1 MLKDLVNFLKN
12 YINYFLSNIIAIIA
26 GFILLPF
33 ITLYTTVEEY
43 GILGVY
49 ISLGAILNVIFRLGL
64 PGSITRL
71 YYDYGEGYQ
80 LNNLITTIVKFI
92 TYFNL
97 ILIFLLLIIFKFLI
111 DNFNYYDLEYHLI
124 VLTVF
129 SSSLEAHIDIMR
141 RLIQPRQDTK
151 YYLKFNIFYTILYFI
166 IAIISLTFLNLSYK
180 TIIYCSFINSLV
192 FFFISR
198 KYLKINLTG
207 KFSKELFVIAS
218 KYALGV
224 FPSHLI
230 IPSGTFLLRNI
241 LILKVGLLEA
251 GFFTMF
257 QVLNNSLVSLSHS
270 FGRSFQP
277 IYNYLRKKSDIDEN
291 NRILL
296 ISRILIFISIIF
308 TFNSA
313 IFSEFVV
320 NILTNKKYI
329 LVANF
334 SFLICLNFLIQILYL
349 TFSQEI
355 GFSKKTK
362 FYSYNSFFNQ
372 VASIGIF
379 YFFLM
384 NYGSLGAYISVV
396 TSNILSLIF
405 IFYIMRQ
412 KLNYKVNLMFYISE
426 ILLFIISLFIFMI
439 IHVIEVESL
448 FILTI
453 ISLAYTTLTLL
464 ILYKNILKIK

>member
-1 MLKDLVNFLKN
+1 MLKDLVSFFKN
-12 YINYFLSNIIAIIA
+12 YINYFLSSIIAIIA

-43 GILGVY
+43 GILGIY
-49 ISLGAILNVIFRLGL
+49 ISFGAILNVVFRLGL

-71 YYDYGEGYQ
+71 YYDYGEGHQ
-80 LNNLITTIVKFI
+80 LDNLITTIVKFLS
-92 TYFNL
+92 YFNL
-97 ILIFLLLIIFKFLI
+97 ALIFSLLIIFKFLI
-111 DNFNYYDLEYHLI
+111 DNFNYYNLEYHLI
-124 VLTVF
+124 FLTIL
-129 SSSLEAHIDIMR
+129 SASLEAHIDIMR

-151 YYLKFNIFYTILYFI
+151 YYLKFNIFYTILYFVTVI
-166 IAIISLTFLNLSYK
+166 VSLIFLNFSYK
-180 TIIYCSFINSLV
+180 AIIYCSFTNSLI
-192 FFFISR
+192 FFFVSR

-207 KFSKELFVIAS
+207 KFSRDFLVIAS
-218 KYALGV
+218 KYGLGV

-230 IPSGTFLLRNI
+230 VPAGTFILRNI

-257 QVLNNSLVSLSHS
+257 QILNNSLVSLSHS

-277 IYNYLRKKSDIDEN
+277 IYNYLRKKFNINEN

-296 ISRILIFISIIF
+296 ISKILVFISIIF

-313 IFSEFVV
+313 IFSEFIV
-320 NILTNKKYI
+320 NLLTNKKYK
-329 LVANF
+329 LVADF

-362 FYSYNSFFNQ
+362 FYSYNSLFNQ
-372 VASIGIF
+372 VTSIGIF

-384 NYGSLGAYISVV
+384 NYGSLGAYISVL

-405 IFYIMRQ
+405 IFYIIKQ
-412 KLNYKVNLMFYISE
+412 KLNYDVKLKFYISE
-426 ILLFIISLFIFMI
+426 ILLFITSLFIFVMMYLFEI
-439 IHVIEVESL
+439 ESL
-448 FILTI
+448 FHIVS
-453 ISLAYTTLTLL
+453 ISLVYTSLALL
-464 ILYKNILKIK
+464 ILYKKILKIK